1 MNGPNNIG
9 PKRRD
14 KPLTGR
20 AVLVWFLSFFGIVVG
35 VNLVMAYLAVST
47 FSGVETDDAYRKGR
61 DYNET
66 LSQRRTQKALGW
78 SLELDTI
85 AGVDGEVRLS
95 VIATDSEGLPIEN
108 MSVEA
113 TFWRPAASGID
124 QVQVLMAVGGGH
136 YAGTFTLPAA
146 GNWQIRIEAVSPN
159 GDAFRKVEQVFIKP

>member
-1 MNGPNNIG
+1 MNGTNDIG
-9 PKRRD
+9 PERRD

-35 VNLVMAYLAVST
+35 VNLVMAYLAIST

-61 DYNET
+61 DYNVT
-66 LSQRRTQKALGW
+66 LNERRAQRALGW
-78 SLELDTI
+78 NLDLDTV

-95 VIATDSEGLPIEN
+95 VIATGSDGLPLEDL
-108 MSVEA
+108 SVEA

-124 QVQVLMAVGGGH
+124 QVQVLRSIGDGH

-146 GNWQIRIEAVSPN
+146 GNWQIRVEATNPK
-159 GDAFRKVEQVFIKP
+159 GDRFRKIEQVFIKP